1 MKKLLLATDFSK
13 SALAAEEHT
22 ILLAKALD
30 GEIVVLHA
38 WNLPVL
44 PFQEGAINASP
55 DQIATISAT
64 AQKALDGAVARIQA
78 RFPRT
83 TGLLRVDEPW
93 QAIVECAKEISA
105 DMIVVGTH
113 GRRGLPRLLLGSVA
127 ERVVRTAGCPVLTVH
142 SNDST
147 EA

>member
-13 SALAAEEHT
+13 GALVAEEHAIT
-22 ILLAKALD
+22 LAKALE

-38 WNLPVL
+38 WNLPIL

-55 DQIATISAT
+55 DQIASIAAS
-64 AQKALDGAVARIQA
+64 AQKELDGCVARIAA
-78 RFPRT
+78 RFPRV
-83 TGLLRVDEPW
+83 TGMLRVDEAW
-93 QAIVECAKEISA
+93 QAIIESAKQIGA
-105 DMIVVGTH
+105 DMIIVGTH

-127 ERVVRTAGCPVLTVH
+127 ERVVRTAPCPVLTVH
-142 SNDST
+142 ANDPA

>member
-13 SALAAEEHT
+13 SALAAEEHA

-64 AQKALDGAVARIQA
+64 AQKALDGAVERIQA

-93 QAIVECAKEISA
+93 QAIVECAKEIGA